1 MEIKVVL
8 GFKKASSS
16 NRKNEI
22 QKEIKGIERGKSKMV
37 DYAPGMRTIIRDE
50 EWMVKKIETN
60 SLGNKALHCIGISP
74 LVKDREAIFLTDL
87 EEIQIVNPAEVNLIP
102 DDSPFYKRTLLYLES
117 QWRQQ
122 IPTDSN
128 LHVGHRA
135 AMDLMPYQLDPA
147 KIALKSTRQRILIA
161 DTVGLGKTLEA
172 GILMSELIARGKGKR
187 ILVVTVK
194 SMMTQFQKEMW
205 NRFTIPLV
213 RLDSSKIQKIR
224 ANLPSNYNPFFYYDK
239 TIVSID
245 TLKRDVEYRTHLE
258 NAYWDII
265 VIDEA
270 QNVAERGDHQ
280 AQRSRLAKLLADRSD
295 TMIMLSATPHD
306 GRAKS
311 FASLMNMLDPTAIA
325 DPENYTK
332 EDIKG
337 LCIRRFKK
345 DVKDQVSGSF
355 LERNITLERCHASVR
370 EEQSYDIFADM
381 QLEMDLGKSRGTG
394 QLFKTSLEKS
404 LFSSPAACIKSIDA
418 RLKKLYKKYSAD
430 DIKDIK
436 LLEELR
442 DSLLKITPKDF
453 MRYQKLL
460 YLLNSKEYAWNPKD
474 TGDRVVIFT
483 ERIETMK
490 YLAEHLRQDLG
501 LKANAIQEISGSMS
515 DAEQQRI
522 VEEFG
527 RTESPMRVL
536 VASDV
541 ASEGLNLHYLSHR
554 MIHFDIPWSLMV
566 FQQRN
571 GRIDRYGQKKRPDIR
586 YMLIESDNKQIKGDM
601 RIIEILVTKEE
612 QALKN
617 IGDPAL
623 LLGKFSIEDE
633 ELVVADAIENG
644 SDETAFSDTLD
655 AGEDEFDPFEAL
667 MAAAGETEE
676 VEKESDVVTDDTLFS
691 DIDYLS
697 KALSYLN
704 QKENLPVQKLQTVSG
719 LDIKITDDMRRRL
732 SALVPDEAL
741 PEGDTLRVSDDKKFC
756 MEMMR
761 ESMQNNMAETAW
773 PKTQYLWPLHP
784 ILSWVNDKAG
794 LLYGRGEAPIM
805 GIPGMLDEGE
815 LIFVVTGSIPNLK
828 STPLVDEWFGLLY
841 QNGQYAKTLT
851 MDEVIQKTKISNMSI
866 PNTKSI
872 GETEVSTANNLR
884 ESVVAEAKTYLEDC
898 YKNYENKISPMLNEE
913 LDKLADLET
922 RHKEYYQMTLFD
934 KERKLQEKER
944 SVEVLF
950 DQFADWVTETL
961 TIQNNPYIRIVT
973 VLMGVSR

>member
-1 MEIKVVL
+1 M
-8 GFKKASSS
+8 
-16 NRKNEI
+16 
-22 QKEIKGIERGKSKMV
+22 IKGFATMV
-37 DYAPGMRTIIRDE
+37 DYAPGMRIIIRDE
-50 EWMVKKIETN
+50 EWMIKKIDKN
-60 SLGNKALHCIGISP
+60 SLGNKTLHCIGISP
-74 LVKDREAIFLTDL
+74 LVKDKEAIFLTDL
-87 EEIQIVNPAEVNLIP
+87 EQIQIVNPAEVKLVP
-102 DDSPFYKRTLLYLES
+102 DSSPFYKRTLLFLES
-117 QWRQQ
+117 QWRQR
-122 IPTDSN
+122 IPTDAN
-128 LHVGHRA
+128 LHIGHRA

-147 KIALKSTRQRILIA
+147 KLSLQRPRQRILIA

-224 ANLPSNYNPFFYYDK
+224 ASLPSNYNPFFYYDK

-325 DPENYTK
+325 DPNNYTPD
-332 EDIKG
+332 DIKG

-370 EEQSYDIFADM
+370 EEYAYDIFADM
-381 QLEMDLGKSRGTG
+381 QLEMDLGKTRGTG

-404 LFSSPAACIKSIDA
+404 LFSSPAACIKSIEA
-418 RLKKLYKKYSAD
+418 RLKKLYKKYDAD
-430 DIKDIK
+430 DIKDIRQ
-436 LLEELR
+436 LEELK
-442 DSLLKITPKDF
+442 SALEMITPNDF

-460 YLLNSKEYAWNPKD
+460 SLLRNREYAWDPTATD
-474 TGDRVVIFT
+474 DRVVIFT

-490 YLAEHLRQDLG
+490 FLAEQLRKDL
-501 LKANAIQEISGSMS
+501 KMNEKQIVEISGSMT
-515 DAEQQRI
+515 DKEQQEI
-522 VEEFG
+522 VENFG
-527 RTESPMRVL
+527 RSESPVRVL

-554 MIHFDIPWSLMV
+554 LIHFDIPWSLMV

-571 GRIDRYGQKKRPDIR
+571 GRIDRYGQQKRPDIR
-586 YMLIESDNKQIKGDM
+586 YMLIDSDNKRIKGDM
-601 RIIEILVTKEE
+601 RIIEILITKEE

-617 IGDPAL
+617 IGDPSL

-633 ELVVADAIENG
+633 ELVVIDAIEEGANA
-644 SDETAFSDTLD
+644 DAFEQTLD
-655 AGEDEFDPFEAL
+655 AGEEEFDPFEAL
-667 MAAAGETEE
+667 MAAAAEADEDASEAETI
-676 VEKESDVVTDDTLFS
+676 TDETLFS
-691 DIDYLS
+691 DINYLCQ
-697 KALSYLN
+697 ALSYLN
-704 QKENLPVQKLQTVSG
+704 QSESQPFEKLKTVSG
-719 LDIKITDDMRRRL
+719 IDIKMTPDMLRRL
-732 SALVPDEAL
+732 KALVPEEAL
-741 PEGDTLRVSDDKKFC
+741 PAGETLRLSDDKAFC
-756 MEMMR
+756 MEEMR
-761 ESMQNNMAETAW
+761 KSMQNNMAETAW
-773 PKTQYLWPLHP
+773 PQTQYLWSLHP
-784 ILSWVNDKAG
+784 IMTWVNDKAG
-794 LLYGRGEAPIM
+794 LLFGRGQAPII
-805 GIPGMLDEGE
+805 GLPGKLAAGE
-815 LIFVVTGSIPNLK
+815 IIYIVTGSIPNMK

-841 QNGQYAKTLT
+841 HGGKFVKALSMN
-851 MDEVIQKTKISNMSI
+851 EVVQATGLSGANI
-866 PNTKSI
+866 PNTNCIGAAEISI
-872 GETEVSTANNLR
+872 ASSLLED
-884 ESVVAEAKTYLEDC
+884 VVAEAKTYLGGY
-898 YKNYENKISPMLNEE
+898 YKKYEQKMNPLLDEE
-913 LDKLADLET
+913 VDKLIELQNK
-922 RHKEYYQMTLFD
+922 HHEYYQLTLFEQ
-934 KERKLQEKER
+934 KRKLEEKER
-944 SVEVLF
+944 SVDELF
-950 DQFADWVTETL
+950 DRFTSWVTDTL

-973 VLMGVSR
+973 VLMGVS